1 MSMALAILCALII
14 DRLLGEPTRLHPLIG
29 FGNLAKWI
37 ESKLNKAK
45 KNRNA
50 LFYKGILAWSLAV
63 IPITVIIYLADQL
76 IGGIWLTI
84 LLGWLAIGWQ
94 SLRQHGL
101 AVFKAFQKN
110 DLKQARIKTSYL
122 VSRDTSKLD
131 ETALSRA
138 TIESILENG
147 SDAIIAPLF
156 WLIIFG
162 APGVV
167 FYRLCNT
174 LDAMWGYRNNR
185 YEQFG
190 KFTARMDDVLN
201 YIPAR
206 ISALLYA
213 FCGNTNQ
220 ALKAWKEQGASW
232 YSPNAGVVMA
242 TGAGALNL
250 QLGGTA
256 IYHGKEKPRPTIGYG
271 EKPTASDIQASI
283 YLLDKSIYLSAA
295 LLIIFMSILKTI
307 TYFATPHLF
316 ATFVNGGL

>member
-1 MSMALAILCALII
+1 MSILFAVPFVLLI
-14 DRLLGEPTRLHPLIG
+14 DRLLGEPRRFHPLVG
-29 FGNLAKWI
+29 FGFLAKNI
-37 ESKLNKAK
+37 ETKLNHGK
-45 KNRNA
+45 A
-50 LFYKGILAWSLAV
+50 LFWKGVLSWVLAV
-63 IPITVIIYLADQL
+63 IPITICIYLIDQL
-76 IGGIWLTI
+76 VGGIWLAI
-84 LLGWLAIGWQ
+84 ICGWLAIGWQ

-110 DLKQARIKTSYL
+110 DLKSARTQTSYL

-147 SDAIIAPLF
+147 SDAVIAPLF

-162 APGVV
+162 APGVIL
-167 FYRLCNT
+167 YRLCNT
-174 LDAMWGYRNNR
+174 LDAMWGYHNDR

-190 KFTARMDDVLN
+190 KFTARIDDILN

-213 FCGNTNQ
+213 LCGKTKQ

-242 TGAGALNL
+242 TGAGALSL
-250 QLGGTA
+250 QLGGA
-256 IYHGKEKPRPTIGYG
+256 ANYHGKEKQRPLLGFG
-271 EKPTASDIQASI
+271 KAPTAKDIQSSI
-283 YLLDKSIYLSAA
+283 HLLDKSIYLLSFF
-295 LLIIFMSILKTI
+295 IIVMFLI
-307 TYFATPHLF
+307 TYFATPPLF
-316 ATFVNGGL
+316 ATFVNGGS